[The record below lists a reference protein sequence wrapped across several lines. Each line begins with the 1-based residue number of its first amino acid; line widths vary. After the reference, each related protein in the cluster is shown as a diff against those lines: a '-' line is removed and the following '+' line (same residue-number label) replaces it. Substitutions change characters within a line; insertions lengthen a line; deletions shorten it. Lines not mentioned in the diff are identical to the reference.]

1 MRTPRLDLLI
11 VICISVLLRIG
22 AGVYLGDGVEA
33 LPGTADQVSYH
44 ALALR
49 VLGGHGFSFSEDWW
63 PATAAGEPTA
73 HWSYLYT
80 LYLVAVYGV
89 FGPHPLV
96 ARLIQAVVVGVL
108 HPLLAYKVAEL
119 VFGASPHGRT
129 RADEGRERGTPV
141 AALPLQVPS
150 APSRRIVPLLAAS
163 VTAVYAYFVYYSGT
177 LMTEPFYIAAVLLSI
192 YLVLRLAGERT
203 SRGLTA
209 LSAGLGV
216 SLAAAVLLRQ
226 VFLLMIPVL
235 LLWWL
240 AAARR
245 ASGSIRPA
253 VAPALSSLCVCAL
266 AILPA
271 TIFNYS
277 RFDRF
282 LLLNTNAGFAM
293 FLSNHPFYGTRF
305 VPASEM
311 DGRYRELIPENL
323 RTLSEA
329 DLDAELMKRGLRFVI
344 EDPGRYLRLSVSR
357 VPLYFNFLPSPDS
370 GTLSNVARTASFG
383 LFLPLMLMGWVRPF
397 LQGPDRNRMVRFGV
411 PSGPVVLLSL
421 FVLGYSLIHILSWV
435 QVRYRLPVDA
445 VLVIF
450 AAYGLHFVL
459 QRTVGLVSWL
469 NDSRERVFRNA

>member
-1 MRTPRLDLLI
+1 MRTRRLDLLI
-11 VICISVLLRIG
+11 VICLSVLLRI
-22 AGVYLGDGVEA
+22 AAAVYLGNHVDA
-33 LPGTADQVSYH
+33 LPGTADQLSYH
-44 ALALR
+44 TLALR

-80 LYLVAVYGV
+80 LYLAAVYGL

-96 ARLIQAVVVGVL
+96 ARLIQAVVVGVG
-108 HPLLAYKVAEL
+108 HPLLAYKIAEL
-119 VFGASPHGRT
+119 VFGASPTART
-129 RADEGRERGTPV
+129 RQDRGLDVTTHV
-141 AALPLQVPS
+141 T
-150 APSRRIVPLLAAS
+150 APPMQEAPARDRLSVSLLAAL
-163 VTAVYAYFVYYSGT
+163 VTAIYAYFIYYSGT
-177 LMTEPFYIAAVLLSI
+177 LMTEPFYIAALLLSI
-192 YLVLRLAGERT
+192 YLVLRLERART
-203 SRGLTA
+203 SRPRMA
-209 LSAGLGV
+209 LSVGLGV

-226 VFLLMIPVL
+226 VFLLMIPLL
-235 LLWWL
+235 LLWLL

-253 VAPALSSLCVCAL
+253 VGPAVGSLCICAL

-311 DGRYRELIPENL
+311 DGRYREMIPEDL
-323 RTLSEA
+323 RALSEA
-329 DLDAELMKRGLRFVI
+329 DLDAELLKRGLRFVI
-344 EDPGRYLRLSVSR
+344 EEPARYLRLSVSR
-357 VPLYFNFLPSPDS
+357 VPLYFNFLPSEDS
-370 GTLSNVARTASFG
+370 STLSNVARTGSFG
-383 LFLPLMLMGWVRPF
+383 LFLPLMLVGLARPF
-397 LQGPDRNRMVRFGV
+397 LQGHERSRVVRFGV
-411 PSGPVVLLSL
+411 PSAPVVLLYL

-450 AAYGLHFVL
+450 GASGLHLVL
-459 QRTVGLVSWL
+459 HWALGLTSGL
-469 NDSRERVFRNA
+469 NDSREGMLKNA

>member
-1 MRTPRLDLLI
+1 
-11 VICISVLLRIG
+11 
-22 AGVYLGDGVEA
+22 
-33 LPGTADQVSYH
+33 
-44 ALALR
+44 
-49 VLGGHGFSFSEDWW
+49 
-63 PATAAGEPTA
+63 
-73 HWSYLYT
+73 
-80 LYLVAVYGV
+80 
-89 FGPHPLV
+89 
-96 ARLIQAVVVGVL
+96 
-108 HPLLAYKVAEL
+108 
-119 VFGASPHGRT
+119 
-129 RADEGRERGTPV
+129 
-141 AALPLQVPS
+141 
-150 APSRRIVPLLAAS
+150 
-163 VTAVYAYFVYYSGT
+163 
-177 LMTEPFYIAAVLLSI
+177 
-192 YLVLRLAGERT
+192 
-203 SRGLTA
+203 
-209 LSAGLGV
+209 
-216 SLAAAVLLRQ
+216 
-226 VFLLMIPVL
+226 
-235 LLWWL
+235 
-240 AAARR
+240 
-245 ASGSIRPA
+245 
-253 VAPALSSLCVCAL
+253 L

>member
-11 VICISVLLRIG
+11 AICLSVLLRIG
-22 AGVYLGDGVEA
+22 AGVYLGNHVEA

-44 ALALR
+44 TLALR

-80 LYLVAVYGV
+80 LYLTAVYGL

-96 ARLIQAVVVGVL
+96 ARLIQAVVVGVA
-108 HPLLAYKVAEL
+108 HPLLAYKIADL
-119 VFGASPHGRT
+119 IFGGSPTARI
-129 RADEGRERGTPV
+129 RQVKDREGAT
-141 AALPLQVPS
+141 QVPVPPVQE
-150 APSRRIVPLLAAS
+150 APALDRLGVPLLAAS

-192 YLVLRLAGERT
+192 YLVLRLARART
-203 SRGLTA
+203 SRARRA
-209 LSAGLGV
+209 LSVGLGV

-226 VFLLMIPVL
+226 VFLLMIPL
-235 LLWWL
+235 LLVWLL

-253 VAPALSSLCVCAL
+253 VGPALVSLCVCAL
-266 AILPA
+266 AILPV
-271 TIFNYS
+271 TVFNYS

-311 DGRYRELIPENL
+311 DGRYREMIPHEL
-323 RTLSEA
+323 RALSEA
-329 DLDAELMKRGLRFVI
+329 DLDAELLKRGLRFVI
-344 EDPGRYLRLSVSR
+344 DEPARYLRLSVSR
-357 VPLYFNFLPSPDS
+357 VPLYFNFLPSQDS
-370 GTLSNVARTASFG
+370 SSVSNVARTVSFG
-383 LFLPLMLMGWVRPF
+383 LFLPFMLLGLARPF
-397 LQGPDRNRMVRFGV
+397 LHGRERGWVVRFGTL
-411 PSGPVVLLSL
+411 SAAVVLLYL

-450 AAYGLHFVL
+450 AASGLHLVL
-459 QRTVGLVSWL
+459 QRTVGLASWL
-469 NDSRERVFRNA
+469 NDSREGVLKNA